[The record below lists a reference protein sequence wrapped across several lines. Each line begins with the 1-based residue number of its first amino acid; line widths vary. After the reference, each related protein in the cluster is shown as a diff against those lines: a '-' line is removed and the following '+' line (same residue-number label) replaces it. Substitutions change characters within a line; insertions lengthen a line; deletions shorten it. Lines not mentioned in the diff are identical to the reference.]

1 MPPRLV
7 LASGSP
13 RRRELLAALGL
24 EFEVRPADA
33 DETPRAGEAPRA
45 LVERLAEAKARRRAL
60 TGELV
65 LAADTIVV
73 VDGAIL
79 NKPVDAAE
87 ARAMLARIAGREH
100 VVWTGVALFDPERGR
115 LALRSERSR
124 VRMAALAAEDIAWY
138 VDTGEPLDKAGAYA
152 IQGIGALFVEAVEG
166 NYGNVVGLPL
176 PVVRALF
183 SDLGYEL
190 LDFVREASGVGSTRA
205 QSVIGR

>member
-24 EFEVRPADA
+24 DFEVRPADA
-33 DETPRAGEAPRA
+33 DETPGAGEAPRA
-45 LVERLAEAKARRRAL
+45 LVERLAETKARRRAL
-60 TGELV
+60 AGELV

-73 VDGAIL
+73 IDGAIL

-87 ARAMLARIAGREH
+87 ARAMLARISGREH
-100 VVWTGVALFDPERGR
+100 VVWTGVALFDPERAR

-124 VRMAALAAEDIAWY
+124 VRMAALTAEETAWY

-183 SDLGYEL
+183 CDLGYEL
-190 LDFVREASGVGSTRA
+190 LDFVRGGSGTGSTRA